1 MRNRGKNNNLGKGRY
16 RGNKNNN
23 QEEDMLHNIK
33 KRKQVQKAQSRM
45 KTLEYT
51 RAEKEDKQ
59 QQVSFATQGSP

>member
-1 MRNRGKNNNLGKGRY
+1 
-16 RGNKNNN
+16 
-23 QEEDMLHNIK
+23 MLHNIK
-33 KRKQVQKAQSRM
+33 KRKQVQKAQSGM

>member
-1 MRNRGKNNNLGKGRY
+1 MIWGKADAE
-16 RGNKNNN
+16 GNKNNN

-33 KRKQVQKAQSRM
+33 ERKQIQKAQSGM